1 MLLRGC
7 TLEVAANDRLT
18 RRSQNRYT
26 GFAMKHT
33 PRPRPRKK
41 ATGDTAESKLAK
53 VAYEHLQEQLWS
65 GNLTAGE
72 KLSEARLAAELGMSR
87 TPVRE
92 AIRRMEVEGMVTQ
105 VASSGTY
112 VTVPDRSEIVEA
124 YEVRMA
130 IENFAVR
137 KATRRMK
144 PAQVVELQK
153 LCDQMREA
161 IRAFRKSKKSVM
173 TGESLR
179 RYLNADLGFH
189 LLLLKTAD
197 NRRAL
202 TIFGDV
208 NLRSAIFGCRSH
220 QRDLHH
226 VAWVWLLHAR
236 VARAVRRRDADAA
249 ARWLEAHMQA
259 SMNAALEAYDARRGR
274 QEAPP
279 STPAPK
285 LTEAMTA
292 LIAELRAPVH

>member
-1 MLLRGC
+1 MKNTAPSR
-7 TLEVAANDRLT
+7 
-18 RRSQNRYT
+18 RRSVSPQSGSGT
-26 GFAMKHT
+26 EVPA
-33 PRPRPRKK
+33 
-41 ATGDTAESKLAK
+41 SKLAQL
-53 VAYEHLQEQLWS
+53 AYQHLQEQLWS
-65 GNLTAGE
+65 GGLAAGE
-72 KLSEARLAAELGMSR
+72 KISEARLAAELGMSR

-92 AIRRMEVEGMVTQ
+92 AIRRMEVEGVVTQ
-105 VASSGTY
+105 VPSSGTY
-112 VTVPDRSEIVEA
+112 VAVPERAEIVEA

-144 PAQVVELQK
+144 PAQAVELQK

-161 IRAFRKSKKSVM
+161 IRAFRKSKKQVM
-173 TGESLR
+173 TGEPLR

-189 LLLLKTAD
+189 LLLLKAAD

-236 VARAVRRRDADAA
+236 VARAVRRRDAVAA

-274 QEAPP
+274 REP
-279 STPAPK
+279 SAAHPPK
-285 LTEAMTA
+285 LTEAMSA
-292 LIAELRAPVH
+292 LIAELRAPTH